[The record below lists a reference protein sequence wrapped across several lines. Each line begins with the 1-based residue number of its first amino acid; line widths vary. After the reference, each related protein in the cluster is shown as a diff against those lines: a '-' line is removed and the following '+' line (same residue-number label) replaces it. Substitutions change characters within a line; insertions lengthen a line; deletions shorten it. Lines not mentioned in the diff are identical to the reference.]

1 MSCLRCLWDFLVTMS
16 SPPSMNLHPLLLTPV
31 VKPPL
36 LSPALWD
43 SPSLGSR
50 RPGTVR
56 PGTLDPGHLQAMFSP
71 TKAQPR
77 LFLLFKNSISFY
89 EPVMM
94 WLTTSC

>member
-1 MSCLRCLWDFLVTMS
+1 MGLPGDNVKSSVDD
-16 SPPSMNLHPLLLTPV
+16 SPPTSAHACCEAAEVSPAPWD
-31 VKPPL
+31 
-36 LSPALWD
+36 SPAL
-43 SPSLGSR
+43 GSR
-50 RPGTVR
+50 R

-94 WLTTSC
+94 WLTISC